1 MFSTID
7 NYLIHLAQWVVR
19 QLELYTSIT
28 RRHLLYFFIV
38 PNALCC
44 LVDIAFIFNCLSL
57 FLEPNNTSNKDFLSV
72 VTLLFILLIALL
84 FILLLFMHTSTII
97 SAIKIAKNPIGNS
110 MLPKEIINNYWKREL
125 YLLDLFVF
133 FLSLFMLT
141 QAEVTIDV
149 QIIFYFC
156 YLVIACLAFP
166 LILEYFLCTTSLPPG
181 EKEKRKIKKEI
192 EKMVPQGS

>member
-57 FLEPNNTSNKDFLSV
+57 FLEPNNTSNKGFLSV
-72 VTLLFILLIALL
+72 VALL
-84 FILLLFMHTSTII
+84 FIMLLFMHTSTII
-97 SAIKIAKNPIGNS
+97 SAIKIEKNPIGNS

-149 QIIFYFC
+149 QIMFYFC

-181 EKEKRKIKKEI
+181 EKEKRKIKKEM
-192 EKMVPQGS
+192 EKMMPQGS